1 MRAVR
6 RIGLLTA
13 LAVLAGACGDGSTE
27 VGSPPAALVSV
38 SMPVD
43 TIATGES
50 IDPPIAVRVEDALG
64 NPVEGAPVRFNIVR
78 GDGELSPSVAVAGED
93 GLAESV
99 YRAGPTPGEA
109 EIRVD
114 IPSAAN
120 VAPLHFLVLAVTA
133 DTVRL
138 SLVEGD
144 GQRAEAGSQLPLAF
158 SIRAET
164 TNGVAAGGVQVAFRA
179 AALNE
184 DPVEPREP
192 PEAPAEAPAEVAG
205 VPVEPP
211 GGPAE
216 VAGSPEDSSGDSSGA
231 LTHDIVVTDA
241 DGLGQAVFTLGLE
254 PGEYRVDVFAT
265 GGVYSDTV
273 SFTATALEAVD
284 GLVQLDS
291 VGNGRLAAGAR
302 AVLFGRGF
310 SAVADDNQVRI
321 EGERAPVV
329 SSTGT
334 ELTIEVPAFSE
345 TCLPQ
350 REVGVRV
357 LVGPEYSNGLR
368 LSIDPA
374 ERLVDLD
381 VGEALTLRG
390 PVEVECVHFPP
401 GEMGREFR
409 LIIGNTGRVAA
420 RRLPMRV
427 TTRTPANMSGE
438 GPPTEITPAPI
449 GADLEQAALE
459 ALGVD
464 AGIRSRTLGRLAE
477 SGIAPFRA
485 ADPLPGIEVAGVG
498 DTLDYFF
505 PVGPERVADCA
516 DLTRPLRGAVR
527 AVGERVLLVE
537 DLSAPPG
544 GPGTE
549 EWLALAAELDRTVL
563 PVTTSYF
570 GPLEDIDRNGRVVVL
585 FTPAVNG
592 LDGETGVG
600 GFSLPADLAASGRGG
615 EGTPEPAGEICPASN
630 EAEIIYSVSAD
641 PEGSVGRAIP
651 TESLLRNAPVL
662 VAHELQHLISVGRR
676 ALHSSMG
683 FAAAE
688 EVWLDEALSGLA
700 EEVAGLT
707 ALELGVGGGLTFDQV
722 SDTPERLEIFDTYLR
737 RNFLNLGLYMLGTA
751 GAPTIP
757 QVDPEGVGSL
767 QMRGFGWFLLRW
779 LADRAGGDERAFFRS
794 VAIGGQNHA
803 RGIANLERVTGSEWA
818 DILAGVSVALA
829 LDAAGDAEAGAEAD
843 PDPAAEVAEETGV
856 APPPDPATWN
866 LRDVFA
872 SLDRDVDAPAFPSTG
887 FSLRAERLEFETR
900 VMEIDVGASNVQYFS
915 LASEADAPALSISIR
930 TGSGAA
936 PGETAEPQITIVRT
950 R

>member
-1 MRAVR
+1 MRAAR

-13 LAVLAGACGDGSTE
+13 LAVFAAACGDGSTE
-27 VGSPPAALVSV
+27 VGSPPTALVSV

-50 IDPPIAVRVEDALG
+50 IDPPITVRVEDALG
-64 NPVEGAPVRFNIVR
+64 NAVEGAPVRFIIVR
-78 GDGELSPSVAVAGED
+78 GDGELSTSVAVADVD

-99 YRAGPTPGEA
+99 YSAGPTPGEA

-164 TNGVAAGGVQVAFRA
+164 TNGVAAGGVKVAFRTA
-179 AALNE
+179 SLNE

-192 PEAPAEAPAEVAG
+192 PEVPPEVAG
-205 VPVEPP
+205 VPAEPP

-216 VAGSPEDSSGDSSGA
+216 VGGSPEDASGA

-273 SFTATALEAVD
+273 SFTATALEAID

-334 ELTIEVPAFSE
+334 ELTIEVPAFPE

-368 LSIDPA
+368 LPIDPA
-374 ERLVDLD
+374 ERIVDLE

-438 GPPTEITPAPI
+438 GPATEITPAPI
-449 GADLEQAALE
+449 GADLERAALE

-464 AGIRSRTLGRLAE
+464 AGIRSRTLGRLVEA
-477 SGIAPFRA
+477 GIAPFRPT
-485 ADPLPGIEVAGVG
+485 DPPPGIAVPGVG

-549 EWLALAAELDRTVL
+549 AWLALAAELDRTVL

-600 GFSLPADLAASGRGG
+600 GFTLPADLAASGRAG

-641 PEGSVGRAIP
+641 PDGSAGRAIP

-700 EEVAGLT
+700 EEVAGLA
-707 ALELGVGGGLTFDQV
+707 ALELAVGDGLTFDQV
-722 SDTPERLEIFDTYLR
+722 SDTPERLEIFDAYLR

-757 QVDPEGVGSL
+757 EADPEGVGSL

-794 VAIGGQNHA
+794 VASGGQNHA

-829 LDAAGDAEAGAEAD
+829 LDAAGDAEAGGEAD

-872 SLDRDVDAPAFPSTG
+872 SLDRDVDAPVFPSTG